1 MGLLLCSTL
10 IVMPVMAVAEDQAP
24 QAAYDW
30 LSSNIRVLV
39 FGELQDPAHSSQN
52 PDNAFLR
59 LPRYSTSVQL
69 RPDLFAD
76 TTYVNWSFKPRVTAT
91 ATWWRDGEP
100 AGERDREA
108 RFFVNEWMTQVKP
121 TNELFVSFGK
131 EKLLWGASFLVSPS
145 NILFRDTEKINPK
158 AEVEGKYLS
167 RVVYLPNKAVTIAG
181 ISETQHEQDSFGGR
195 LSPIRAVKVDVL
207 GGSAQV
213 SVIGYAQ
220 QNERFRFGS
229 YGQWTASDAVVLY
242 YDGIMSKGS
251 DAFYPMPDSAN
262 PLGGSFT
269 QRYKDSNRYFG
280 TVTAGGTYT
289 FLSGES
295 ASLEFLYNGA
305 GYDDADAENDYA
317 LRRNAAGHYFDT
329 SALAGL
335 SRRTLAGSLNTG
347 TSFLRRYYLMVQVQE
362 REIGNVLDVLLR
374 YVRSLE
380 ERSGQVA
387 VILEWQA
394 TKRLQIFSINTVAV
408 GAKDTEFSSIL
419 AKSFI
424 AGVELH
430 F

>member
-10 IVMPVMAVAEDQAP
+10 IVMPVMAVAENQAP
-24 QAAYDW
+24 QAAGDW

-108 RFFVNEWMTQVKP
+108 RFFVNEWMAQVKP

-145 NILFRDTEKINPK
+145 NILFRDTEKVNPK
-158 AEVEGKYLS
+158 TEVEGKYLS
-167 RVVYLPNKAVTIAG
+167 RVVYLPNRAVTISG
-181 ISETQHEQDSFGGR
+181 ISETRREQDAFGGP

-207 GGSAQV
+207 GGSSQV

-220 QNERFRFGS
+220 QSERFRFGS

-242 YDGIMSKGS
+242 YDGIVSKGS
-251 DAFYPMPDSAN
+251 DAFYPVPDSAN
-262 PLGGSFT
+262 PLGGGFT
-269 QRYKDSNRYFG
+269 QRYKDSNRYYG
-280 TVTAGGTYT
+280 AVTAGGTYT
-289 FLSGES
+289 FLSGGS

-305 GYDDADAENDYA
+305 GYDDADAENYYA
-317 LRRNAAGHYFDT
+317 LRQNAAEHYFDT
-329 SALAGL
+329 GALAGL
-335 SRRTLAGSLNTG
+335 SRQTLAGSLNTG

-362 REIGNVLDVLLR
+362 REIGNTLDVMLR

-380 ERSGQVA
+380 ERSGQIA
-387 VILEWQA
+387 AILEWQA
-394 TKRLQIFSINTVAV
+394 TKRMQVFSLSTVAV
-408 GAKDTEFSSIL
+408 GAKDTEFSSIV
-419 AKSFI
+419 ARSFI
-424 AGVELH
+424 AGIELH